1 MAMSMHRKLEDPADV
16 LSQMAFDDDELA
28 DVDKYQA
35 LIRFSIDCGWIL
47 SATFM
52 VLTMQSGFALCKF

>member
-16 LSQMAFDDDELA
+16 LSQMAFDDDELP

-35 LIRFSIDCGWIL
+35 LIRFSIDCGWVL

>member
-1 MAMSMHRKLEDPADV
+1 MVMTMHRQLDGAADS
-16 LSQMAFDDDELA
+16 LSQISFDDDQLPKVEE
-28 DVDKYQA
+28 YQS
-35 LIRFSIDCGWIL
+35 LIRFSVDCSWIL